1 MNAKLKK
8 LFEDFEF
15 NEKSDELQE
24 FLIKMDDELA
34 D

>member
-1 MNAKLKK
+1 MNVKLKK
-8 LFEDFEF
+8 QFEDFEF